1 MKVVCSSIMTT
12 TREGSNMA
20 PATSSSSSSLS
31 ITAPATSCVARGA
44 PPQASDDKSGTGQ
57 HESAAAAGA
66 ASAIVLC
73 SPALLNLPPDVI
85 PLHILPNLNASS
97 ALNFAL
103 TSKSSLAFF
112 DDDRHFRA
120 AFRRDFPKAAAA
132 AAAAASKAKEEYYL
146 QISIMCGYDPRWYRL
161 STMGNNVAKS
171 RQGFGKAVL
180 LGHPVV
186 YGGWATDSRG
196 FFDIES
202 DAVYLSEQS
211 TRSTGAQYQWKRLRI
226 ANAGDVPQ
234 YATYCTAA
242 VGVDY
247 VPLSQLANINGF
259 ANLAQARHWHL
270 EDDVTFPVLFV
281 SGGVAEG
288 AYRCATSFL
297 HAIIGGKRRRDTSE
311 NEREGKKSDSMA
323 VYDWCRLKIC
333 GGIFDEIPANERS
346 LAAAREAVSDAIPTG
361 ASSNEGAAS
370 PLPTKFGGSS
380 RAGHTL
386 FYDKRLGALCIFGG
400 FCDTIARRVW
410 VEGGSFDEGSDR
422 IGNPA
427 GNLPELGWSGHRAL
441 HHLEVYDLSKGR
453 WAKVLQSGANPI
465 ARFGCSVVDV
475 TEENQRSAIDSRYI
489 VMGGCTGRNNH
500 KGAHAD
506 GAELQDPA
514 SHRIFHLQRSNS
526 ANSGEEIVARWRVPL
541 DSERASITIDATH
554 CRAALGRLHASC
566 KIAEH
571 SHVFFGGGHPARLSS
586 SIMALRYGISDPYA
600 RAGSPRFVNWGRPLC
615 SYHIT
620 DGNVFM
626 EVEDFDFHFSRRM
639 GCNAESSRL
648 VPSPSLARGDC
659 LFVAD
664 PHRPGEAFVY
674 GGWRG
679 DELGDCFKLVLGV
692 ERGDERER
700 YGNRA
705 ESIRRARG
713 GSEG

>member
-1 MKVVCSSIMTT
+1 
-12 TREGSNMA
+12 MA
-20 PATSSSSSSLS
+20 PRPHLPPPLPIRASPKT
-31 ITAPATSCVARGA
+31 T
-44 PPQASDDKSGTGQ
+44 PPQVSDDKSGTDQ
-57 HESAAAAGA
+57 HDGA
-66 ASAIVLC
+66 VPASTIPC
-73 SPALLNLPPDVI
+73 SSTLLNLPPDVI

-103 TSKSSLAFF
+103 TSKASLAFF

-120 AFRRDFPKAAAA
+120 ALRRDFPR
-132 AAAAASKAKEEYYL
+132 AAAASAASNTDTTSGSPTKGAAAKAKEEYYL
-146 QISIMCGYDPRWYRL
+146 QLSILCGYDPRWYRL
-161 STMGNNVAKS
+161 STLGNDVAKS
-171 RQGFGKAVL
+171 RQGFGKTVL

-202 DAVYLSEQS
+202 DVVYLSEQS
-211 TRSTGAQYQWKRLRI
+211 TMSTGAQYQWKRLRI

-242 VGVDY
+242 VGVDDL
-247 VPLSQLANINGF
+247 PLSQLVNINGF
-259 ANLAQARHWHL
+259 ADLARARHWNI
-270 EDDVTFPVLFV
+270 EDDTVFPVLFV

-297 HAIIGGKRRRDTSE
+297 HAIIGGQKQQQDTSK
-311 NEREGKKSDSMA
+311 NERKDNKSDNMEA
-323 VYDWCRLKIC
+323 YDWCRLEIC
-333 GGIFDEIPANERS
+333 GGVFDEIPPHERS
-346 LAAAREAVSDAIPTG
+346 LAAAREAVPDAIPTG
-361 ASSNEGAAS
+361 ASSKEGALS

-380 RAGHTL
+380 RAGHSL
-386 FYDKRLGALCIFGG
+386 FYDRRLGALCSFGG
-400 FCDTIARRVW
+400 FCDTIARRAW
-410 VEGGSFDEGSDR
+410 VDGGSFDEGSDR

-453 WAKVLQSGANPI
+453 WAKVLQSGADPL
-465 ARFGCSVVDV
+465 ARFGCSVVDI
-475 TEENQRSAIDSRYI
+475 TKENPKSAISSKYL

-500 KGAHAD
+500 KGNHAD
-506 GAELQDPA
+506 GTELQDPA

-526 ANSGEEIVARWRVPL
+526 TGSGEEIVARWHIPL
-541 DSERASITIDATH
+541 DSERASLTVDATH

-586 SIMALRYGISDPYA
+586 SLMALRSGISDPYA
-600 RAGSPRFVNWGRPLC
+600 KAGSPRFVNWGRPLC
-615 SYHIT
+615 SYHVT

-626 EVEDFDFHFSRRM
+626 ETEDFDYHFSRRI

-659 LFVAD
+659 LFVTD
-664 PHRPGEAFVY
+664 PQRPGEAFLY

-679 DELGDCFKLVLGV
+679 DELGDCFKLVLGI
-692 ERGDERER
+692 ERNDERER
-700 YGNRA
+700 YGIRA
-705 ESIRRARG
+705 ESIRRTRG
-713 GSEG
+713 GSEES